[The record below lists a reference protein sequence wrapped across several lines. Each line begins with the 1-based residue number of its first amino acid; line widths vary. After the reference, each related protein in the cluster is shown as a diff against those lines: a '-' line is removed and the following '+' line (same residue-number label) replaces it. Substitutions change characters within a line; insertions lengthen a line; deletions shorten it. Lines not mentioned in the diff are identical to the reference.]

1 MEKNKKFT
9 DIVDEWEQAIPAL
22 TKYSKSKLC
31 QRVGPFLIGLSLD
44 KDHSSYYVCITVRDL
59 WGADNDT
66 SEWKDLEDY
75 TGISLPLW
83 ASDRALG
90 ANIEFIKNKY
100 RNILNRDVNLDDFV
114 NVLDNGL
121 RFASIFKYS
130 EPEYIVQAAQVL
142 EFELA
147 LSTYI
152 ENYKWSEK
160 IWKRI
165 DKDVVKNSY
174 RHPFRVKGWSLER
187 YLERLRKI
195 VLVKSELMKC
205 VERNCL
211 NPKNAKLQVGEF
223 VGIDK
228 FELKI
233 PYQKGWK
240 NKIITFFNK

>member
-1 MEKNKKFT
+1 MTKKFT
-9 DIVDEWEQAIPAL
+9 DVMDEWEQAFPAL
-22 TKYSKSKLC
+22 TKYAKSKLY
-31 QRVGPFLIGLSLD
+31 QRVDPFLIGLSLN
-44 KDHSSYYVCITVRDL
+44 KDHSSYGVYITVSAL
-59 WGADNDT
+59 WGGDNDT
-66 SEWKDLEDY
+66 SEWKNFEDY

-83 ASDRALG
+83 ASDRALA

-100 RNILNRDVNLDDFV
+100 GNILNRDIDLDGFV

-121 RFASIFKYS
+121 RFASNFKYS
-130 EPEYIVQAAQVL
+130 EPEYIVHAAQVL

-147 LSTYI
+147 LSIYF

-165 DKDVVKNSY
+165 DKDVAKNSS
-174 RHPFRVKGWSLER
+174 RHPFRVKGWSLKR

-205 VERNCL
+205 AEQYSLR
-211 NPKNAKLQVGEF
+211 PEIAKLKCGEI

-228 FELKI
+228 FKSYS
-233 PYQKGWK
+233 PYQKGWED
-240 NKIITFFNK
+240 KIKTFF